1 MQATS
6 TNIVVGSS
14 WAMGRQG
21 LGLHHSHCGGVAAV
35 AFAQVGRGGDE
46 EVFDLLDGCRCGI

>member
-1 MQATS
+1 
-6 TNIVVGSS
+6 
-14 WAMGRQG
+14 MGRQG